1 MEALLTSLSILIG
14 VIGNYF
20 WFFLLVMACLVVKR
34 YRIAGLCMLALTTA
48 FGYHAWI
55 VIGIM
60 IILLASLVIEW
71 AMDDVSKKNNDMQ

>member
-14 VIGNYF
+14 IIGNYF

-55 VIGIM
+55 VIFVM
-60 IILLASLVIEW
+60 ITLLGSLVVEW
-71 AMDDVSKKNNDMQ
+71 AMEDMSKKNNDMQ

>member
-20 WFFLLVMACLVVKR
+20 WFFILVMACLIVKR
-34 YRIAGLCMLALTTA
+34 YRIAGLSMLALTTA

-55 VIGIM
+55 VIIIM
-60 IILLASLVIEW
+60 IILLGSLVVEW